1 MERRLTAMKIH
12 QYMQQNERGYYY
24 SVITNDG
31 EEVILSGCGIKM
43 FDCQKERIVQTI
55 SRFRNAIFALSHS
68 QNKLFAVNASEKT
81 ILLVL
86 FMNELMAAMLKYSVK
101 QSKPLM

>member
-1 MERRLTAMKIH
+1 MKIH

-43 FDCQKERIVQTI
+43 FDCQKE
-55 SRFRNAIFALSHS
+55 
-68 QNKLFAVNASEKT
+68 
-81 ILLVL
+81 
-86 FMNELMAAMLKYSVK
+86 
-101 QSKPLM
+101 